1 MGKTWVLD
9 TETKGTGAQMVPI
22 EKKHSGSG
30 PGRGPVVVEPRRP
43 RDPEKDAR
51 GPQPHAFRVVDAMSR
66 QVIANGTDL
75 RETLRVLED
84 ARSVVD
90 VSIWVWDESHD
101 DWRLLTFGERQ
112 ALWRLRGSE

>member
-22 EKKHSGSG
+22 EKKLNGGAGGS
-30 PGRGPVVVEPRRP
+30 GPVVVEPRRRREPEPAKQAEP
-43 RDPEKDAR
+43 RT
-51 GPQPHAFRVVDAMSR
+51 FRVVDAMSR
-66 QVIANGTDL
+66 QVIADGTDL
-75 RETLRVLED
+75 RETIRALEG

-90 VSIWVWDESHD
+90 VSVWVWDEAQD

>member
-22 EKKHSGSG
+22 EKKHSGG
-30 PGRGPVVVEPRRP
+30 PGRGPVVVEPRR
-43 RDPEKDAR
+43 RREPENDVRA
-51 GPQPHAFRVVDAMSR
+51 PQAHAFRVVDAMSR
-66 QVIANGTDL
+66 QVIADDTDL
-75 RETLRVLED
+75 RDTLRVLED

-90 VSIWVWDESHD
+90 VSIWVWDEAAD